1 MLKSFHSDRVIH
13 AECKKKKHTLDLAML
28 KFFLNDNS
36 CLKRVL
42 RLNIRVNNGN
52 IGNNGILESSESE
65 TISFCFP

>member
-1 MLKSFHSDRVIH
+1 MLN
-13 AECKKKKHTLDLAML
+13 AKKKHTLDLAML
-28 KFFLNDNS
+28 NFFLNDNS

-65 TISFCFP
+65 NISFCFP